1 MKKAPLLSSLLLGG
15 LALTLAAT
23 PALAQTETAPPPNN
37 NPPASVVLTTPSG
50 GGAGIGIGAVATLGG
65 LAGGQVVYDLAMFHI
80 EGILGYQHISRANMM
95 PSSSNFGFGVGG
107 WYHLFRGVNSDF
119 SLGGLAGIIYGSTGP
134 TSATGFTL
142 EPGAQARVFLT
153 PNFALEGRVGFAIT
167 FGDNNADTTI
177 TIGGQTTA
185 NGPANLGTN
194 AGFGFTYFIR

>member
-23 PALAQTETAPPPNN
+23 PALAQTDTAPPPANA
-37 NPPASVVLTTPSG
+37 PAVVVVSNPSG

-65 LAGGQVVYDLAMFHI
+65 LTGGQFVYDQAMFHI
-80 EGILGYQHISRANMM
+80 EGILGYAHTSRANMM
-95 PSSSNFGFGVGG
+95 PSSSDFGFGVGG

-119 SLGGLAGIIYGSTGP
+119 SLGGLAGILYDSTGP
-134 TSATGFTL
+134 NSSTSFTL

-167 FGDNNADTTI
+167 FGDNSADTVI
-177 TIGGQTTA
+177 SLGGQTTA
-185 NGPANLGTN
+185 A
-194 AGFGFTYFIR
+194 FGFTYFIR